1 MEKTDVIFNHK
12 LDESILRKLAWFRI
26 GLFFCLLPL
35 FLQIFFAI
43 LSSLFGINI
52 DGIVSVLTKNINSVA
67 FTILLV
73 AVSPIMFMSTP
84 FGLIVFIWFLSRYK
98 FYLTNKTLE
107 MIANEYKW
115 EYVFSVH
122 SFDHPLSA
130 KESWIAKKIQKHNL
144 YGKIKDAS
152 FCEVLI
158 GNACK
163 RKFCLDRIFLYSND
177 LNNLSS
183 NNIDVKGASVLVP
196 QTPKSFFEGFIL
208 NTPAIKDFKNIIL
221 VKPKKVS
228 LHKIKDLQK
237 VEIDTQKLFEIYTN
251 NPQTLGQD
259 LSQEFIFS
267 LIDYAKNIDKKI
279 TLLITPLGV
288 LAIKKHT
295 SWTGILSPVIFRT
308 IKTQVIKEWQK
319 HENFINL
326 IEIINLLEPKK

>member
-1 MEKTDVIFNHK
+1 MEKFGGVFNHK
-12 LDESILRKLAWFRI
+12 LDKLTLRKIFWFRI
-26 GLFFCLLPL
+26 GIFFILLPW
-35 FLQIFFAI
+35 FLYF
-43 LSSLFGINI
+43 FGILLEFVFGV
-52 DGIVSVLTKNINSVA
+52 DVEGIVKTFANILGEKGSIVMMVLFAMYTFS
-67 FTILLV
+67 
-73 AVSPIMFMSTP
+73 
-84 FGLIVFIWFLSRYK
+84 GLGIIPFIWLLSRYK

-107 MIANEYKW
+107 MMGKEHKW
-115 EYVFSVH
+115 EYVFSVR
-122 SFDHPLSA
+122 SFESPKSA
-130 KESWIAKKIQKHNL
+130 KEGWIVKVLQKFNL

-183 NNIDVKGASVLVP
+183 NNIDVKGASVPVP